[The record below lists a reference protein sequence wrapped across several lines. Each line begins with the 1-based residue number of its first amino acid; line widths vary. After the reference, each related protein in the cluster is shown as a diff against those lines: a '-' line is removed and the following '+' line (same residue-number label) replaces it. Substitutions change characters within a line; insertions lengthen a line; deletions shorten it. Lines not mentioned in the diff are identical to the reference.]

1 MRTRAKAGR
10 FAWVARRDGGAAA
23 EAALLAQAVAADS
36 AALICG
42 SSLSFTP
49 ITLPSL
55 ASSCS
60 RAEHSQW
67 PGSKL
72 W

>member
-1 MRTRAKAGR
+1 MYRVHTRARAGR
-10 FAWVARRDGGAAA
+10 FAWVARREGGAAA

-36 AALICG
+36 AALIWG

-49 ITLPSL
+49 MALPSL

-60 RAEHSQW
+60 ISMCL
-67 PGSKL
+67 SVI
-72 W
+72 